1 MEEDLE
7 MLSDHLDEFSQRTQ
21 KVIKKVHDVFNLNL
35 SVKVFNDDKPEF
47 YNAYYQKYLN
57 SAKSFIVQSLN
68 SLSSQLQR
76 LNLIPP
82 VQVYTYNWSTI
93 DEALTKI
100 ENKINQY

>member
-1 MEEDLE
+1 MEDLE
-7 MLSDHLDEFSQRTQ
+7 EISDHVDEFNQRTQ
-21 KVIKKVHDVFNLNL
+21 QVIDKVHSVFNLNL
-35 SVKVFNDDKPEF
+35 SVKVFNDNKPEF
-47 YNAYYQKYLN
+47 YNSYYQKYLN
-57 SAKSFIVQSLN
+57 NAKSFIVQSLN

-76 LNLIPP
+76 YNLIPP

>member
-1 MEEDLE
+1 MEDLE
-7 MLSDHLDEFSQRTQ
+7 EISDHVDEFNRRSQQ
-21 KVIKKVHDVFNLNL
+21 VINKVHRVFSSTFSDVSIKL
-35 SVKVFNDDKPEF
+35 DKPKF
-47 YNAYYQKYLN
+47 YNSYYRQYLAK
-57 SAKSFIVQSLN
+57 AKSELVKSVN

-82 VQVYTYNWSTI
+82 VQVITYNWHTI

>member
-1 MEEDLE
+1 MEDLE
-7 MLSDHLDEFSQRTQ
+7 EISDHVDEFNRRTQ
-21 KVIKKVHDVFNLNL
+21 QVIDKVHSVFSLTLNDVSINL
-35 SVKVFNDDKPEF
+35 DKPKF
-47 YNAYYQKYLN
+47 YNSYYRHYLAN
-57 SAKSFIVQSLN
+57 AKSELVKSVN

-82 VQVYTYNWSTI
+82 VRVITYNWRTI

>member
-1 MEEDLE
+1 MMEDLE
-7 MLSDHLDEFSQRTQ
+7 EISDHVDEFNRRSQQLINKVHKVFSSTLSDVSIEL
-21 KVIKKVHDVFNLNL
+21 
-35 SVKVFNDDKPEF
+35 DKPKF
-47 YNAYYQKYLN
+47 YNSYYRQYLTD
-57 SAKSFIVQSLN
+57 AKSELVKSVN

-82 VQVYTYNWSTI
+82 VQVYTYNWITI